1 MNLTLCVKPGSCNFK
16 NLLYEL
22 YYDLLNNVFVY
33 ILFFDS
39 SKISKGSKNQCN
51 SGPNGLGN
59 YSVFFRLSL
68 WTFYDKKG
76 RRQFLKAG
84 K

>member
-16 NLLYEL
+16 NLLYEP

-33 ILFFDS
+33 SLFFDS

-59 YSVFFRLSL
+59 YSVFFRLHCGH
-68 WTFYDKKG
+68 FMIKKEG
-76 RRQFLKAG
+76 DSS
-84 K
+84 